1 MPLHSLC
8 TLPDDLLLD
17 GIFRH
22 LEPRQLVRLRLV
34 RRPLLLILPK
44 AYRSLDMYPTLRL
57 NPPSFSMAP
66 RSREA
71 QA

>member
-34 RRPLLLILPK
+34 RPLSPNTTP
-44 AYRSLDMYPTLRL
+44 SL
-57 NPPSFSMAP
+57 SVS
-66 RSREA
+66 
-71 QA
+71 

>member
-34 RRPLLLILPK
+34 RLLSPNCYPKLIVI
-44 AYRSLDMYPTLRL
+44 
-57 NPPSFSMAP
+57 
-66 RSREA
+66 
-71 QA
+71 